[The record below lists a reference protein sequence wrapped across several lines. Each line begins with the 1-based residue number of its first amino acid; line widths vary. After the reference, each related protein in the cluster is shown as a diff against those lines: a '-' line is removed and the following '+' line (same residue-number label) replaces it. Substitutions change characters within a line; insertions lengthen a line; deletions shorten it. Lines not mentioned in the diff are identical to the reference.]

1 MTQPLLEVGKKVI
14 EKFWELKFVR
24 FPQDIFDMDF
34 KKIEKLDG
42 WGKLSV
48 SNLKYSI
55 ENSRNTTLDKFIY
68 SLGIR
73 HIGQENAKLLSD
85 SINNIENLKKINK
98 DYNFKNFLNID
109 GIGETQINSLSK
121 FFSNQINLKIINELL
136 KHLRIKKINKKIDG
150 KLKNKS
156 FLITGKLLGISRA
169 EAKSIIDKNSG
180 KILSSVTSKL
190 DYLIT
195 GDKPT
200 TKKIR
205 LAEELKVKIISQEE
219 WRKMLD
225 QRS

>member
-1 MTQPLLEVGKKVI
+1 
-14 EKFWELKFVR
+14 
-24 FPQDIFDMDF
+24 MDF
-34 KKIEKLDG
+34 NKIENLDG

-55 ENSRNTTLDKFIY
+55 EKSKNITLDKFIY

-73 HIGQENAKLLSD
+73 HIGQENAKLLSE
-85 SINNIENLKKINK
+85 SIHNIENLKNIDKN
-98 DYNFKNFLNID
+98 YNFKNFLNID
-109 GIGETQINSLSK
+109 GIGETQIYSLKK
-121 FFSNQINLKIINELL
+121 FFSNQINLKIVNELA
-136 KHLRIKKINKKIDG
+136 KHLSIKKISKNKSG

-205 LAEELKVKIISQEE
+205 LA
-219 WRKMLD
+219 
-225 QRS
+225 

>member
-1 MTQPLLEVGKKVI
+1 
-14 EKFWELKFVR
+14 
-24 FPQDIFDMDF
+24 MDF

-121 FFSNQINLKIINELL
+121 FFSNQINLKIINELS

-169 EAKSIIDKNSG
+169 EAKSIIDENSG
-180 KILSSVTSKL
+180 KILSSVTTKL
-190 DYLIT
+190 DYLII

-200 TKKIR
+200 TKKVR
-205 LAEELKVKIISQEE
+205 LAEKLKVKIISQEE
-219 WRKMLD
+219 FRKMLD